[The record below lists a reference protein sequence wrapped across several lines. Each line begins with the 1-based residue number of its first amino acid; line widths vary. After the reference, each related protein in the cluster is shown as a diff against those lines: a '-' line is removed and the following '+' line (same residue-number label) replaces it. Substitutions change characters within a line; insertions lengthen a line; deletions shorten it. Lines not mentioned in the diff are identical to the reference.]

1 MNLGAKRGAIHVKK
15 VFLNGAKTVHKTE
28 KSENWFSVCLSHVG
42 ANKKYKAHIS
52 KYV

>member
-1 MNLGAKRGAIHVKK
+1 MS
-15 VFLNGAKTVHKTE
+15 VFAME
-28 KSENWFSVCLSHVG
+28 IENYFSMHYIPLG